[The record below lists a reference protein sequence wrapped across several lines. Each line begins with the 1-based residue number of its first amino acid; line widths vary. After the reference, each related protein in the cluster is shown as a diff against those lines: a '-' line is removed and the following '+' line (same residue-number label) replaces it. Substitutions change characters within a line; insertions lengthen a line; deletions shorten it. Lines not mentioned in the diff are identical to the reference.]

1 MPIYLGIDAG
11 GTKTHAIIADQAGH
25 ILGAGR
31 AGSANWE
38 SVTLEGTYREL
49 SGAIESALRE
59 SQIQISDISA
69 AGYGLAGLDWPNDEV
84 QLRTVVERLGIS
96 GPQILVND
104 AFVAL
109 RAGATKGV
117 GVAAVA
123 GTGTAIAGRNCRGE
137 LFRTFALGAAWGDFG
152 SGHDIAELATRAVI
166 HAYTGRGQPTSLT
179 ERFVAAYG
187 ARDILEVA
195 ERISRG
201 LADNIN
207 GWLAPL
213 VFAAANEGDAVA
225 QEVVRSTGEEL
236 GRNAGAVARRLGM
249 ADKPFDLVMGGS
261 VFSANESQ
269 LPDILLRYAREYA
282 PLAQPVRL
290 FCSPA
295 VGGVLLA
302 IEAAGVIGTEDIRQR
317 LLLEVER
324 YSFLH
329 AARASGAMPTSTLD
343 SGSNAIR

>member
-1 MPIYLGIDAG
+1 MAIYLGIDAG
-11 GTKTHAIIADQAGH
+11 GTKTHAIVADDAGH

-38 SVTLEGTYREL
+38 SVTLEGTYRVL
-49 SGAIESALRE
+49 SRAIESALQE
-59 SQIQISDISA
+59 AHIQLSDISA

-84 QLRTVVERLGIS
+84 RLRAVVDRLGIS

-109 RAGATKGV
+109 RAGATEGV

-123 GTGTAIAGRNCRGE
+123 GTGTAITGRNRQGE

-166 HAYTGRGQPTSLT
+166 HAYTGRGQPTMLT
-179 ERFVAAYG
+179 ERLVAVYG
-187 ARDILEVA
+187 ARDILEMA

-201 LADNIN
+201 LADNVD

-225 QEVVRSTGEEL
+225 QEIVRSAGEEL

-249 ADKPFDLVMGGS
+249 AGEPFDLVMGGS
-261 VFSANESQ
+261 IFSANESQ
-269 LPDILLRYAREYA
+269 LPDMLLRYAREYA
-282 PLAQPVRL
+282 PLARPVRL
-290 FCSPA
+290 FGSPA

-302 IEAAGVIGTEDIRQR
+302 MDAAGVTCTEELRQR
-317 LLLEVER
+317 LLLEVEQHSLLYAVR
-324 YSFLH
+324 Q
-329 AARASGAMPTSTLD
+329 
-343 SGSNAIR
+343 